1 MYIANLFLLTSDAW
15 APVVRDTELDVET
28 ADRYNLILLG
38 SPVENTWVE
47 RYHGKVPLKYQD
59 KTMTLGMFSFFFFL
73 ETSPSPSP
81 LAKSLDDPP
90 PPPPPLSQGLD
101 LTLKGV
107 S

>member
-59 KTMTLGMFSFFFFL
+59 KTMTLGRFSFLFFWRPPPPAYL
-73 ETSPSPSP
+73 RVWMTAS
-81 LAKSLDDPP
+81 PP
-90 PPPPPLSQGLD
+90 PPPPRFISRSGSD
-101 LTLKGV
+101 TEGC
-107 S
+107 

>member
-59 KTMTLGMFSFFFFL
+59 KTMTLGRFSFLFFGDL
-73 ETSPSPSP
+73 P
-81 LAKSLDDPP
+81 L
-90 PPPPPLSQGLD
+90 PLI
-101 LTLKGV
+101 
-107 S
+107 